1 MMSGD
6 TCIMPDGNCSGCD
19 HCGQDEAI
27 CTASPAFRD
36 QCDNNCTGCEHCD
49 EGEAFCDL
57 DTVDDGEPCTSEI
70 PCVFCE
76 FIASEGFRLF
86 PGLVGECKTKVRE
99 EMRRYLYRNVACEAR
114 KLSDIARHI
123 PDVRGWA

>member
-1 MMSGD
+1 MSGD
-6 TCIMPDGNCSGCD
+6 ICVMPDGNCSGCD

-49 EGEAFCDL
+49 EGEA
-57 DTVDDGEPCTSEI
+57 
-70 PCVFCE
+70 
-76 FIASEGFRLF
+76 
-86 PGLVGECKTKVRE
+86 
-99 EMRRYLYRNVACEAR
+99 CEAR

-123 PDVRGWA
+123 PQMPGWA